1 MRMDIS
7 SISGAALLMKTGQT
21 QQVVSTTMMKQEA
34 DQQNRMAN
42 MLAESAQQA
51 AQPTSGNGSGYS
63 FSTYA

>member
-1 MRMDIS
+1 MDIS

-21 QQVVSTTMMKQEA
+21 RQAMSTTMIKQEA

-42 MLAESAQQA
+42 ILAQSVQQA
-51 AQPTSGNGSGYS
+51 AQPASGSSNSYS